1 MKRLIACL
9 VLVCLAGG
17 ASAHKLAPS
26 LLQIDAVFA
35 HHYAVL
41 WRTPAMAGEAAPEPV
56 FPPTCELTEPAVR
69 GAGSA
74 MEWRWEMTCPQGLSG
89 ETLAVTGLGDSR
101 TAALLR
107 LTLEGGRSYQ
117 YLASAAAPRFV
128 VPARGEGLGV
138 AGQYLAL
145 GVKHIL
151 IGVDHLLLVTG
162 LLLLAA
168 GWRQLL
174 LTVTAFTVGHS
185 LTLALVSL
193 QLIPNRPSLVELAI
207 AVTILLLALELSR
220 PDGGKSLLARRQWPV
235 AAVFGLIHGL
245 GFAAM
250 LDELGLPGGDLF
262 AALLS
267 FNIGIEVGQLLFLA
281 MLYAVL
287 WTARQGGEWAYNT
300 LRIAAVYGMG
310 GMAVYW
316 CIDRGIGL
324 LSEFLMV

>member
-1 MKRLIACL
+1 MKRLAVSLCGLIL
-9 VLVCLAGG
+9 LCLAGS

-41 WRTPAMAGEAAPEPV
+41 WRTPAMAAEAVPEPV
-56 FPPTCELTEPAVR
+56 FPPPCELTEPAVR
-69 GAGSA
+69 GVGSA
-74 MEWRWEMTCPQGLSG
+74 MEWRWEMTCPRGLAG
-89 ETLAVTGLGDSR
+89 KTLAVEGLRDSK

-117 YLASAAAPRFV
+117 YLASADTPRFT
-128 VPARGEGLGV
+128 VPAMGDGLGV
-138 AGQYLAL
+138 VRQYLSL
-145 GVKHIL
+145 GVRHIL
-151 IGVDHLLLVTG
+151 NGVDHLLLVTG
-162 LLLLAA
+162 LMLLAT

-220 PDGGKSLLARRQWPV
+220 PDGGSKSLLARRQWPV

-245 GFAAM
+245 GFAAV

-267 FNIGIEVGQLLFLA
+267 FNIGIEVGQLLFLTL
-281 MLYAVL
+281 LYLVL
-287 WTARQGGEWAYNT
+287 WIARQGGEWLYGA
-300 LRIAAVYGMG
+300 LRIAAVYSMG
-310 GMAVYW
+310 AMAVYW
-316 CIDRGIGL
+316 CIDRV
-324 LSEFLMV
+324 F